1 LGLLALGTVIGLYF
15 WLSNPQA
22 FFWGGGDGDGNSGNQ
37 NSGGFGQASRFE
49 KLVRAASLL
58 ENVQYE
64 QALAVYDELGEKDRS
79 VSVLRNRAIASLANV
94 KYNIDLAQDP
104 TNDVEGI
111 RSRLP
116 SLF

>member
-1 LGLLALGTVIGLYF
+1 VD
-15 WLSNPQA
+15 S
-22 FFWGGGDGDGNSGNQ
+22 S
-37 NSGGFGQASRFE
+37 GFGQASRFE